1 MDHASGVGTPA
12 SHFLWENGFR
22 NATPGSDKNNKR
34 RFGDKPMNRETPIH
48 PVDQR
53 LPARQL
59 LTFGLQHVLVMYA
72 GAVAVPLI
80 LGGALGLSPA
90 QIVTLINANLLT
102 SGIAT
107 LIQTLGFWK
116 FGARL
121 PLIQGCSFIALA
133 PMLMIGKEYG
143 LGYVFGAV
151 IAAGAMTILLAPLF
165 SRLLRF
171 FPPVVIGSLITIIGI
186 SLMPAA
192 AIWLGGGNPSASD
205 FGKPANL
212 LLGLATVVITLA
224 IHARC
229 SGFVGNLAV
238 LLGLIAGS
246 LLAAACGMT
255 DFSRV
260 GAAAWIELT
269 PPLAFGP
276 PRFALM
282 PALLMALA
290 MLVIMAETTGNCLAI
305 GKLVGKPVGAATLG
319 NAFRADGLSTL
330 LGGLFNSFPYNAFT
344 QNTGLIA
351 LSNVKSRFVVAS
363 AGLLMLLMGLFPKL
377 GALIAAVPTPVLG
390 GCAIVMFGMTTVAG
404 IQELA
409 RVPFEGTRNGIVVA
423 VSVSVGVLPMSFPA
437 LFAQT
442 DGALRLVL
450 ESGIFL
456 GALTAVLLNLL
467 LNRERAPAPTASTAG
482 QPNE

>member
-1 MDHASGVGTPA
+1 MSPT
-12 SHFLWENGFR
+12 S
-22 NATPGSDKNNKR
+22 T
-34 RFGDKPMNRETPIH
+34 H

-53 LPARQL
+53 LPLRQL
-59 LTFGLQHVLVMYA
+59 LTFGLQHVLVLYA

-80 LGGALGLSPA
+80 LGSALGLSNA
-90 QIVTLINANLLT
+90 QIVLLINANLLT

-121 PLIQGCSFIALA
+121 PLVQACSFIALA
-133 PMLMIGKEYG
+133 PMIMIGKEYG
-143 LGYVFGAV
+143 LAQVFGAV
-151 IAAGAMTILLAPLF
+151 IAAGVITIALAPVF

-192 AIWLGGGNPSASD
+192 AIWLGGGNPDAAD
-205 FGKPANL
+205 FGAPANL
-212 LLGLATVVITLA
+212 LLGLATAAIILA
-224 IHARC
+224 VYARF
-229 SGFVGNLAV
+229 SGFVGNLSV
-238 LLGLIAGS
+238 LIGLLLGS

-260 GAAAWIELT
+260 GEAAWFELSAPMAFGVPQFSLT
-269 PPLAFGP
+269 PILI
-276 PRFALM
+276 M
-282 PALLMALA
+282 TLA

-305 GKLVGKPVGAATLG
+305 GQLTGRSVDSRTLG
-319 NAFRADGLSTL
+319 NAFRADGLSTVI
-330 LGGLFNSFPYNAFT
+330 GGLFNSFPYNAFT

-351 LSNVKSRFVVAS
+351 LSQVKSRFVVAA
-363 AGLLMLLMGLFPKL
+363 AGGIMILMGLFPKL

-390 GCAIVMFGMTTVAG
+390 GGAIVMFGMTTVAG
-404 IQELA
+404 IQELS
-409 RVPFEGTRNGIVVA
+409 RVRFEGTRNALVVA

-437 LFAQT
+437 LFAHAH
-442 DGALRLVL
+442 GALKLVL

-456 GALTAVLLNLL
+456 GAITAIVLNLL
-467 LNRERAPAPTASTAG
+467 LNGREPAEHTASGTADLAD
-482 QPNE
+482 

>member
-1 MDHASGVGTPA
+1 MSPT
-12 SHFLWENGFR
+12 S
-22 NATPGSDKNNKR
+22 T
-34 RFGDKPMNRETPIH
+34 H

-53 LPARQL
+53 LPIRQL
-59 LTFGLQHVLVMYA
+59 LTFGLQHVLVLYA

-80 LGGALGLSPA
+80 LGSALGLSNA
-90 QIVTLINANLLT
+90 QIVLLINANLLT

-121 PLIQGCSFIALA
+121 PLVQACSFIALA
-133 PMLMIGKEYG
+133 PMIMIGKEYG
-143 LGYVFGAV
+143 LAQVFGAV
-151 IAAGAMTILLAPLF
+151 IAAGVITIALAPVF

-192 AIWLGGGNPSASD
+192 AIWLGGGNPDAAD
-205 FGKPANL
+205 FGAPANL
-212 LLGLATVVITLA
+212 LLGLATAAIILA
-224 IHARC
+224 VYARF
-229 SGFVGNLAV
+229 SGFIGNLSV
-238 LLGLIAGS
+238 LIGLLLGS

-260 GAAAWIELT
+260 GEAAWFELSAPMAFGVPQFSLT
-269 PPLAFGP
+269 PILI
-276 PRFALM
+276 M
-282 PALLMALA
+282 TLA

-305 GKLVGKPVGAATLG
+305 GQLTGRSVDARTLG
-319 NAFRADGLSTL
+319 NAFRADGLSTVI
-330 LGGLFNSFPYNAFT
+330 GGLFNSFPYNAFT

-351 LSNVKSRFVVAS
+351 LSQVKSRFVVAA
-363 AGLLMLLMGLFPKL
+363 AGGIMILMGLFPKL

-390 GCAIVMFGMTTVAG
+390 GGAIVMFGMTTVAG
-404 IQELA
+404 IQELS
-409 RVPFEGTRNGIVVA
+409 RVRFEGTRNALVVA

-437 LFAQT
+437 LFAHAH
-442 DGALRLVL
+442 GALKLVL

-456 GALTAVLLNLL
+456 GAITAIVLNLL
-467 LNRERAPAPTASTAG
+467 LNGREPAEHIASGTADLAD
-482 QPNE
+482 

>member
-1 MDHASGVGTPA
+1 MSQPV
-12 SHFLWENGFR
+12 
-22 NATPGSDKNNKR
+22 
-34 RFGDKPMNRETPIH
+34 IH
-48 PVDQR
+48 PVDEV

-59 LTFGLQHVLVMYA
+59 FTFGLQHVLVMYA

-80 LGGALGLSPA
+80 LGSALGLTQA
-90 QIVTLINANLLT
+90 QVVTLINANLLT
-102 SGIAT
+102 SGVAT
-107 LIQTLGFWK
+107 LLQTLGLWR

-133 PMLMIGKEYG
+133 PMIMIGKEFG
-143 LGYVFGAV
+143 LPHVFGAV
-151 IAAGAMTILLAPLF
+151 IAAGALTVAIAPLF

-171 FPPVVIGSLITIIGI
+171 FPPVVIGSLITVIGI

-192 AIWLGGGNPSASD
+192 AIWLGGGQPGTAD

-212 LLGLATVVITLA
+212 MLGVATVAMTLV
-224 IHARC
+224 IHARFR
-229 SGFVGNLAV
+229 GFIGNLSV

-246 LLAAACGMT
+246 VVAVTCGMA

-260 GAAAWIELT
+260 ADATWFELSA
-269 PPLAFGP
+269 PMAFGAP
-276 PRFALM
+276 QFAFTPVLIM
-282 PALLMALA
+282 LLA

-305 GKLVGKPVGAATLG
+305 GKLTGKPTDQRTLG
-319 NAFRADGLSTL
+319 NAFRADGLSTM

-351 LSNVKSRFVVAS
+351 LSGVKSRFVVAA
-363 AGLLMLLMGLFPKL
+363 AGAIMVLMGLFPKL
-377 GALIAAVPTPVLG
+377 GALIASVPTPVLG

-409 RVPFEGTRNGIVVA
+409 RVRFEGTRNGLVVA
-423 VSVSVGVLPMSFPA
+423 VSVSLGVLPMSMPA
-437 LFAQT
+437 LFEHVS
-442 DGALRLVL
+442 GPLKLVL

-456 GALTAVLLNLL
+456 AAVSAILLNLL
-467 LNRERAPAPTASTAG
+467 LNREAKPGSQDAVDTSLAK
-482 QPNE
+482 

>member
-1 MDHASGVGTPA
+1 MS
-12 SHFLWENGFR
+12 S
-22 NATPGSDKNNKR
+22 K
-34 RFGDKPMNRETPIH
+34 PIH
-48 PVDQR
+48 PVDEV
-53 LPARQL
+53 LPIRQL
-59 LTFGLQHVLVMYA
+59 FTFGLQHVLVMYA

-80 LGGALGLSPA
+80 LGSALGLTPA
-90 QIVTLINANLLT
+90 QVVTLINANLLT

-121 PLIQGCSFIALA
+121 PMIQGCSFIALA
-133 PMLMIGKEYG
+133 PMIMIGKEFG
-143 LGYVFGAV
+143 LGEVFGAV
-151 IAAGAMTILLAPLF
+151 IAAGAITIALAPVF

-192 AIWLGGGNPSASD
+192 AIWLGGGNPGADD

-212 LLGLATVVITLA
+212 LLGLATVAITLV
-224 IHARC
+224 IYARF
-229 SGFVGNLAV
+229 SGFIGNLSV
-238 LLGLIAGS
+238 LIGLFAGS
-246 LLAAACGMT
+246 VLAAAFGMT
-255 DFSRV
+255 NFSRV
-260 GAAAWIELT
+260 GQAAWFELS
-269 PPLAFGP
+269 PPMAFGVP
-276 PRFALM
+276 QFSLM
-282 PALLMALA
+282 PILVMTLA

-305 GKLVGKPVGAATLG
+305 GKLTGKRTTQQTLG

-351 LSNVKSRFVVAS
+351 LSQVKSRFVVAA
-363 AGLLMLLMGLFPKL
+363 AGAIMVLMGLFPKL
-377 GALIAAVPTPVLG
+377 GALISAVPTPVLG

-404 IQELA
+404 IQELS
-409 RVPFEGTRNGIVVA
+409 RVRFEGTRNGIIVA

-437 LFAQT
+437 LFEHAG
-442 DGALRLVL
+442 GALKLVL

-456 GALTAVLLNLL
+456 GAITAILLNVLLN
-467 LNRERAPAPTASTAG
+467 NDKQSAEAAAHEGAG
-482 QPNE
+482 LAD

>member
-1 MDHASGVGTPA
+1 MSTSQV
-12 SHFLWENGFR
+12 
-22 NATPGSDKNNKR
+22 
-34 RFGDKPMNRETPIH
+34 H
-48 PVDQR
+48 PVDEV
-53 LPARQL
+53 LPIRQL
-59 LTFGLQHVLVMYA
+59 VTFGLQHVLVMYA

-80 LGGALGLSPA
+80 LGSALGLTSA
-90 QIVTLINANLLT
+90 QVVTLINANLLT

-133 PMLMIGKEYG
+133 PMIMIGKQFG
-143 LGYVFGAV
+143 LTEVFGAV
-151 IAAGAMTILLAPLF
+151 IAAGAITIALAPVF

-192 AIWLGGGNPSASD
+192 AIWLGGGNPDAAD
-205 FGKPANL
+205 FGAPANL
-212 LLGLATVVITLA
+212 LLGLATVAVTLVIYA
-224 IHARC
+224 KF
-229 SGFVGNLAV
+229 SGFIGNLSV
-238 LLGLIAGS
+238 LIGLLVGSLIA
-246 LLAAACGMT
+246 AAFGMT
-255 DFSRV
+255 HFAQVDS
-260 GAAAWIELT
+260 AAWFELS
-269 PPLAFGP
+269 PPMAFGMP
-276 PRFALM
+276 QFSLM
-282 PALLMALA
+282 PILVMTLA

-305 GKLVGKPVGAATLG
+305 GKLTGKPMTQQTLG
-319 NAFRADGLSTL
+319 NAFRADGLSTM

-351 LSNVKSRFVVAS
+351 LSNVKSRYVVAA
-363 AGLLMLLMGLFPKL
+363 AGAIMVLMGLFPKL

-404 IQELA
+404 IQELS
-409 RVPFEGTRNGIVVA
+409 RVQFEGTRNGIIVA

-437 LFAQT
+437 LFEHASGT
-442 DGALRLVL
+442 LKLIL

-456 GALTAVLLNLL
+456 GAITAIVLNVLLNPQRPQGAALAQGA
-467 LNRERAPAPTASTAG
+467 EVT
-482 QPNE
+482 E

>member
-1 MDHASGVGTPA
+1 MSPT
-12 SHFLWENGFR
+12 
-22 NATPGSDKNNKR
+22 
-34 RFGDKPMNRETPIH
+34 H

-53 LPARQL
+53 LPIRQL
-59 LTFGLQHVLVMYA
+59 LTFGLQHVLVLYA

-80 LGGALGLSPA
+80 LGSALGLSNA
-90 QIVTLINANLLT
+90 QIVLLINANLLT

-121 PLIQGCSFIALA
+121 PLVQACSFIALA
-133 PMLMIGKEYG
+133 PMIMIGKEYG
-143 LGYVFGAV
+143 LAQVFGAV
-151 IAAGAMTILLAPLF
+151 IAAGVITIALAPVF

-192 AIWLGGGNPSASD
+192 AIWLGGGNPDAAD
-205 FGKPANL
+205 FGAPANL
-212 LLGLATVVITLA
+212 LLGLATAAIILA
-224 IHARC
+224 VYARF
-229 SGFVGNLAV
+229 SGLIGNLSV
-238 LLGLIAGS
+238 LIGLLLGS

-260 GAAAWIELT
+260 GEAAWFELSAPMAFGVPQFSLT
-269 PPLAFGP
+269 PILI
-276 PRFALM
+276 M
-282 PALLMALA
+282 TLA

-305 GKLVGKPVGAATLG
+305 GQLTGRSVDARTLG
-319 NAFRADGLSTL
+319 NAFRADGLSTVI
-330 LGGLFNSFPYNAFT
+330 GGLFNSFPYNAFT

-351 LSNVKSRFVVAS
+351 LSQVKSRFVVAA
-363 AGLLMLLMGLFPKL
+363 AGGIMILMGLFPKL

-390 GCAIVMFGMTTVAG
+390 GGAIVMFGMTTVAG
-404 IQELA
+404 IQELS
-409 RVPFEGTRNGIVVA
+409 RVRFEGTRNALVVA

-437 LFAQT
+437 LFAHAH
-442 DGALRLVL
+442 GALKLVL

-456 GALTAVLLNLL
+456 GAITAIVLNLL
-467 LNRERAPAPTASTAG
+467 LNGREPAEHTASGTADLAD
-482 QPNE
+482 